1 MRAAT
6 SHRVFI
12 YFDVGDGT
20 RWLSA
25 SRVPFDYQ
33 SQVWYHVAVVATPT
47 GATYYVDGSQVGY
60 ATYTGIPLLFDS
72 THKVEIGTR

>member
-1 MRAAT
+1 
-6 SHRVFI
+6 
-12 YFDVGDGT
+12 
-20 RWLSA
+20 
-25 SRVPFDYQ
+25 VPFDYQ

-47 GATYYVDGSQVGY
+47 GAMYYVDGSQVGY

>member
-1 MRAAT
+1 MKFSFDFKFDTFTTDAIQK
-6 SHRVFI
+6 VI

-47 GATYYVDGSQVGY
+47 GGEVLRRRISGWLRHLHGH
-60 ATYTGIPLLFDS
+60 S
-72 THKVEIGTR
+72 TLV